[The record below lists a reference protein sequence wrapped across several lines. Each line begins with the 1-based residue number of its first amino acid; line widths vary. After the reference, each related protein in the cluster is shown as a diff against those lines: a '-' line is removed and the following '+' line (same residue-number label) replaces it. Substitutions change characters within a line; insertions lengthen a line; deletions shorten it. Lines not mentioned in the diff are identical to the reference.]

1 MSDHSDR
8 PNRPDT
14 SPGAESV
21 PGVERRRWPREP
33 VNGAVADRAAPTE
46 PALKPLRFSTL
57 PLAIADQFPAWRAHL
72 DPIAE
77 VLLPDDARPEN
88 GFNAEHTA
96 WNLGK
101 MLLVQ
106 QRAAAYR
113 YVRSAAKLKSSS
125 IDHWYIGIP
134 RRGHAWTE
142 VDGHVVESTSGTV
155 TFRSLGHPYRGR
167 VTESEVMLLYMPY
180 DLFAE
185 HAGMLVA
192 ANNSI
197 LSGNFAT
204 LLIDYIASV
213 EARLPTLVADDLP
226 KIVHTIRD
234 MLITCLA
241 SLPSSGKEPVAQ
253 SMLGV
258 MERVHRHVHDNLHS
272 HDLNPDT
279 ISRAAGI
286 SRTRLYQLFE
296 ASGGVLNYIRKKR
309 LQDAYATLSDPTN
322 SSRILDIAE
331 DAGFDVAANFTR
343 AFSHEFGLSPREVRK
358 AAATNTPPLATKSD
372 GVATPTFER
381 WLRELGQ

>member
-8 PNRPDT
+8 PDRPDT
-14 SPGAESV
+14 TPGAESV
-21 PGVERRRWPREP
+21 PRVERRRWPREP
-33 VNGAVADRAAPTE
+33 VAQDAMTAA
-46 PALKPLRFSTL
+46 PALKPLRFSTGS
-57 PLAIADQFPAWRAHL
+57 LAAAEQFAAWRMHL
-72 DPIAE
+72 DPIVE
-77 VLLPDDARPEN
+77 VLLPDEACPED
-88 GFNAEHTA
+88 GFSAEHAA

-106 QRAAAYR
+106 QRAQAYR

-142 VDGHVVESTSGTV
+142 VDGHVVESTPGTV

-167 VTESEVMLLYMPY
+167 ATDSEVMLLYMPY

-185 HAGMLVA
+185 QAGMLVA

-226 KIVHTIRD
+226 RIVHTIRD
-234 MLITCLA
+234 MLVTCIA
-241 SLPSSGKEPVAQ
+241 SLPSSGKTALAH
-253 SMLGV
+253 STLGV
-258 MERVHRHVHDNLHS
+258 MERVHRHVHDNLHAP
-272 HDLNPDT
+272 DLNPDS
-279 ISRAAGI
+279 ISRAIGI

-296 ASGGVLNYIRKKR
+296 SSGGVLNYIRKRR
-309 LQDAYATLSDPTN
+309 LQDAYATLSDPNN
-322 SSRILDIAE
+322 SNRILDIAE

-343 AFSHEFGLSPREVRK
+343 AFTHEFGLSPREVRK
-358 AAATNTPPLATKSD
+358 AAVVSAPP
-372 GVATPTFER
+372 VATRAIESPAPTFEK
-381 WLRELGQ
+381 WLRELGR